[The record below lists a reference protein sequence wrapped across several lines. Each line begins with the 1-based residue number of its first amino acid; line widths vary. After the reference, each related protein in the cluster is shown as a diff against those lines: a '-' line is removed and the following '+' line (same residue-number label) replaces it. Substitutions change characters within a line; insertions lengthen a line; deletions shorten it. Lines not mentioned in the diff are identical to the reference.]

1 MIQAPHPHLIGALLL
16 GLLALISE
24 PHAARART
32 VVIEDAG
39 TSILEPV
46 VALRWKSIAPT
57 HGAGSNQMVGVMTV
71 RLRLNLA
78 PWLHRSAHIYLSLPR
93 QQPGPMQASWTAQ
106 EHLMPG
112 QVQSGNRVL
121 VYSGPI
127 TSAVLEDTLRFEFT
141 IDGRLVQRAFPVSVQ
156 FEMDGA

>member
-1 MIQAPHPHLIGALLL
+1 MSRAPHSQLIGALM
-16 GLLALISE
+16 LALVALLIE
-24 PHAARART
+24 PQAARACT
-32 VVIEDAG
+32 IVIEDAG

-46 VALRWKSIAPT
+46 VALRWKSVAPT
-57 HGAGSNQMVGVMTV
+57 RGAGNNQMVGVMTV

-78 PWLHRSAHIYLSLPR
+78 PWLHRAGHIYLSLPR
-93 QQPGPMQASWTAQ
+93 QQPGPMLASWTAQ
-106 EHLMPG
+106 EHLIPG